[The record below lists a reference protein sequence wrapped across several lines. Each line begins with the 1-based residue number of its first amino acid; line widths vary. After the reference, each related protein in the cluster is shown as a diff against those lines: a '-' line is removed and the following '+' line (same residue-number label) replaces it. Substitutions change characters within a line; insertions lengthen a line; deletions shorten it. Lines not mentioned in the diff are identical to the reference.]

1 MQPYVARLC
10 LGTCAL
16 QMKKTGVCAG
26 YVVYPLKQSS
36 QFVCGAVFPHISV
49 FVRFDEMLIFEH
61 VTCCVVNDR
70 ADEVFRCVPSRVELL
85 SVENV

>member
-1 MQPYVARLC
+1 
-10 LGTCAL
+10 
-16 QMKKTGVCAG
+16 MKKTGVCAG
-26 YVVYPLKQSS
+26 YVAYSLKQWS
-36 QFVCGAVFPHISV
+36 QFVCEVVLPHFPA
-49 FVRFDEMLIFEH
+49 FVQFDEMPIFEH